1 MSSEF
6 YGRRQMLST
15 TARSVAAIALIA
27 STAIV
32 KTTTTAEASCGN
44 GGGNGGPGG
53 NVNGNGNFCAGGGTG
68 GGNCFLKGTLIDTPD
83 GQKKVEDL
91 LIGDLVTTI
100 GGAARPV
107 QFISAYS
114 YRKADPTRDWV
125 EDVKPVVVRKS
136 AISDN
141 VPNRDLYMTRAHA
154 LYLDDMLVPVCNL
167 INGSTIVVDDAEDLS
182 ELEYFHVKFESH
194 DVIYA
199 EGAACES
206 LLTVS
211 ESAKNFADYY
221 RAHGFPESEQK
232 PFAPIHSFCGR
243 RGELASRIRSAASL
257 IKESR
262 RRLDLV
268 RDRLEVRAA
277 SLVRS
282 ISAA

>member
-15 TARSVAAIALIA
+15 AARSVAAIALIA

-32 KTTTTAEASCGN
+32 KTTTTAEANCGN
-44 GGGNGGPGG
+44 GGGNGGPGSG
-53 NVNGNGNFCAGGGTG
+53 NGNGNTCAGGGR
-68 GGNCFLKGTLIDTPD
+68 CFLKGTLIDTPD

-91 LIGDLVTTI
+91 SIGDLVTTI

-114 YRKADPTRDWV
+114 YRKADPSRDWV

-154 LYLDDMLVPVCNL
+154 LYLDGMLIPVCNL

-194 DVIYA
+194 DVVYA

-211 ESAKNFADYY
+211 ENAKNFAEYY
-221 RAHGFPESEQK
+221 RAHGLPESEQK
-232 PFAPIHSFCGR
+232 PFAPIHSFWSR
-243 RGELASRIRSAASL
+243 RSQLASRVRSAASL

-262 RRLDLV
+262 RPLDLV
-268 RDRLEVRAA
+268 RDQLEARAA
-277 SLVRS
+277 SL
-282 ISAA
+282 IGSAA

>member
-15 TARSVAAIALIA
+15 AARSVAGIALIA
-27 STAIV
+27 STTVV
-32 KTTTTAEASCGN
+32 KTTTTAEANCGN
-44 GGGNGGPGG
+44 GVGSGGPGVGNGNGGT
-53 NVNGNGNFCAGGGTG
+53 CAG

-107 QFISAYS
+107 QFISVYS
-114 YRKADPTRDWV
+114 YRRADPSRDWV

-141 VPNRDLYMTRAHA
+141 VPSRDLSMTRAHA
-154 LYLDDMLVPVCNL
+154 LYLDGMLVPVCNL

-221 RAHGFPESEQK
+221 RAHGLPESEPK

-243 RGELASRIRSAASL
+243 RGELASRVRSAASL

-262 RRLDLV
+262 RPLDLV
-268 RDRLEVRAA
+268 RDRLEARAA
-277 SLVRS
+277 SLVR
-282 ISAA
+282 

>member
-1 MSSEF
+1 MTHLASEV

-15 TARSVAAIALIA
+15 AARSVAAIALIA
-27 STAIV
+27 STTIV
-32 KTTTTAEASCGN
+32 KTTTTAEASCGG

-53 NVNGNGNFCAGGGTG
+53 NTNGNGNFCAGGG
-68 GGNCFLKGTLIDTPD
+68 NCFLKSTLIDTPD

-91 LIGDLVTTI
+91 LVGDLVTTI

-114 YRKADPTRDWV
+114 YRKTDPSRAWV

-154 LYLDDMLVPVCNL
+154 LYLDGMLIPVCTL
-167 INGSTIVVDDAEDLS
+167 INGSTIVADDAEDRS

-211 ESAKNFADYY
+211 ENAKNFADFY

-232 PFAPIHSFCGR
+232 PFAPIHSFWGR
-243 RGELASRIRSAASL
+243 RSQLASRVRSAASL

-262 RRLDLV
+262 HPLDLV
-268 RDRLEVRAA
+268 RDRLEARAA
-277 SLVRS
+277 SLVGS
-282 ISAA
+282 MSAA

>member
-15 TARSVAAIALIA
+15 AARSVAAIALVA

-32 KTTTTAEASCGN
+32 RTTTTAEASCGN

-53 NVNGNGNFCAGGGTG
+53 NANGSGGSCAGR
-68 GGNCFLKGTLIDTPD
+68 GNCFLKGTLIDTPE

-114 YRKADPTRDWV
+114 YRKANASRDWV

-167 INGSTIVVDDAEDLS
+167 INGSTIVVDDAEDLL

-194 DVIYA
+194 DVLYA

-206 LLTVS
+206 LLTVT

-221 RAHGFPESEQK
+221 RAHGFAESDQK
-232 PFAPIHSFCGR
+232 PFAPIHSFWSR
-243 RGELASRIRSAASL
+243 RSQLASRVRSATSL

-262 RRLDLV
+262 GPLDLL
-268 RDRLEVRAA
+268 RDRLEARAA
-277 SLVRS
+277 SLVG
-282 ISAA
+282 

>member
-15 TARSVAAIALIA
+15 AARSVAAIALIA
-27 STAIV
+27 STTVV
-32 KTTTTAEASCGN
+32 KTTTTAEANCGN
-44 GGGNGGPGG
+44 GVGSGGPG
-53 NVNGNGNFCAGGGTG
+53 NGNGNGGTCAG

-83 GQKKVEDL
+83 GQKKIEDL

-114 YRKADPTRDWV
+114 YKKADPSRDWV

-206 LLTVS
+206 MLTVS

-221 RAHGFPESEQK
+221 RAHGFPESDPK
-232 PFAPIHSFCGR
+232 PFAPIHSFWSR
-243 RGELASRIRSAASL
+243 RSQLASRVRSAASL

-262 RRLDLV
+262 RPLDVV
-268 RDRLEVRAA
+268 RDRLEARAA
-277 SLVRS
+277 SLVGS
-282 ISAA
+282 ISAG

>member
-1 MSSEF
+1 VSQNLEL

-15 TARSVAAIALIA
+15 AARSVAAIALIA
-27 STAIV
+27 STTIV
-32 KTTTTAEASCGN
+32 KTTSTAEASCGN
-44 GGGNGGPGG
+44 AGGNGGPGG
-53 NVNGNGNFCAGGGTG
+53 NTNGNGNSCAG

-83 GQKKVEDL
+83 GQKKIEDL
-91 LIGDLVTTI
+91 LIGDLVNTV

-114 YRKADPTRDWV
+114 YRKADPSRDWV

-154 LYLDDMLVPVCNL
+154 LFLDGMLIPVCSL
-167 INGSTIVVDDAEDLS
+167 INGSTIVVDDAQDLS

-206 LLTVS
+206 LLMVS
-211 ESAKNFADYY
+211 EHAKNFADYY
-221 RAHGFPESEQK
+221 RAHAFKGSEQK
-232 PFAPIHSFCGR
+232 PFAPIHSLWSR
-243 RGELASRIRSAASL
+243 RSQLASRIRSAASL

-262 RRLDLV
+262 RPLDVV
-268 RDRLEVRAA
+268 RDRLEARAA
-277 SLVRS
+277 SLMGS
-282 ISAA
+282 ISAT

>member
-15 TARSVAAIALIA
+15 AARSVAAIALIA
-27 STAIV
+27 STTVV
-32 KTTTTAEASCGN
+32 KTTTTAEANCGHGVGSGGPGVGNGN
-44 GGGNGGPGG
+44 GGT
-53 NVNGNGNFCAGGGTG
+53 CAG

-107 QFISAYS
+107 QFISSFS
-114 YRKADPTRDWV
+114 YKKADPSRGWV

-154 LYLDDMLVPVCNL
+154 LYLDGMLVPVCNL

-232 PFAPIHSFCGR
+232 PFAPIHSFWSR
-243 RGELASRIRSAASL
+243 RSQLASRVRSAASL
-257 IKESR
+257 IRESR
-262 RRLDLV
+262 RPLDLV
-268 RDRLEVRAA
+268 RDRLEARAA
-277 SLVRS
+277 SLAS
-282 ISAA
+282 TSAA

>member
-27 STAIV
+27 STTVV
-32 KTTTTAEASCGN
+32 KTTTTAEANCGHGVGSGGPGIGNGN
-44 GGGNGGPGG
+44 GGT
-53 NVNGNGNFCAGGGTG
+53 CAG

-83 GQKKVEDL
+83 GQKKIEDL

-114 YRKADPTRDWV
+114 YKKADPCRDWV

-206 LLTVS
+206 MLTVS

-221 RAHGFPESEQK
+221 RAHGFPESDPK
-232 PFAPIHSFCGR
+232 PFAPIHSFWSR
-243 RGELASRIRSAASL
+243 LSQLASRVRSAVSP

-262 RRLDLV
+262 QPLDLL
-268 RDRLEVRAA
+268 RDRLEARAA
-277 SLVRS
+277 SLAS
-282 ISAA
+282 TSAA

>member
-15 TARSVAAIALIA
+15 AARSVAAIALIA
-27 STAIV
+27 STTVV
-32 KTTTTAEASCGN
+32 KTTTTAEANCGN
-44 GGGNGGPGG
+44 GGGNGGPG
-53 NVNGNGNFCAGGGTG
+53 NGNGNGNTCAG

-114 YRKADPTRDWV
+114 YKKADPSRDWV

-154 LYLDDMLVPVCNL
+154 LYLDEMLVPVCNL

-194 DVIYA
+194 DVVYA
-199 EGAACES
+199 EGGLREHAHCQREREELRG
-206 LLTVS
+206 LLSSPWTS
-211 ESAKNFADYY
+211 GIRTEALCSDTF
-221 RAHGFPESEQK
+221 
-232 PFAPIHSFCGR
+232 
-243 RGELASRIRSAASL
+243 LLRSAWRTRFTCS
-257 IKESR
+257 
-262 RRLDLV
+262 
-268 RDRLEVRAA
+268 
-277 SLVRS
+277 
-282 ISAA
+282 

>member
-1 MSSEF
+1 MSLNSEF

-15 TARSVAAIALIA
+15 AARSVAAIALIA
-27 STAIV
+27 STTIV
-32 KTTTTAEASCGN
+32 KTTTTAEASCGH

-53 NVNGNGNFCAGGGTG
+53 NVNGSGNLCA
-68 GGNCFLKGTLIDTPD
+68 GGNCFLKGTLIDTPE

-91 LIGDLVTTI
+91 LIGDLVSTI

-107 QFISAYS
+107 QFISTYS
-114 YRKADPTRDWV
+114 YRKADPSRDWV

-154 LYLDDMLVPVCNL
+154 LYLDGMLIPVCNL

-221 RAHGFPESEQK
+221 RAHGFPESEQR
-232 PFAPIHSFCGR
+232 PFAPIHSFWGR
-243 RGELASRIRSAASL
+243 RSQLASRVRSAASL

-262 RRLDLV
+262 RPLDAV
-268 RDRLEVRAA
+268 RDRLEARAA
-277 SLVRS
+277 SLVG
-282 ISAA
+282 SAA

>member
-15 TARSVAAIALIA
+15 AARSVAAIALIA

-32 KTTTTAEASCGN
+32 KTTTTAEANCGN
-44 GGGNGGPGG
+44 GGGNGGPGSG
-53 NVNGNGNFCAGGGTG
+53 NGNGNTCAG

-114 YRKADPTRDWV
+114 YRKADPSRGWV

-211 ESAKNFADYY
+211 ETAKNFADYY
-221 RAHGFPESEQK
+221 RAHGLSESEQK
-232 PFAPIHSFCGR
+232 PFAPIHSCWSR
-243 RGELASRIRSAASL
+243 RSQLASRVRSVASL
-257 IKESR
+257 IKETR
-262 RRLDLV
+262 QPLDLV
-268 RDRLEVRAA
+268 RDRLEARAA
-277 SLVRS
+277 SLVR
-282 ISAA
+282 

>member
-15 TARSVAAIALIA
+15 AARSVAAIALIA
-27 STAIV
+27 STTVV
-32 KTTTTAEASCGN
+32 KTTTTAEANCGHGVGSGGPGVGNGN
-44 GGGNGGPGG
+44 GGT
-53 NVNGNGNFCAGGGTG
+53 CAG

-83 GQKKVEDL
+83 GQKKIEDL

-114 YRKADPTRDWV
+114 YKKADPSRDWV

-141 VPNRDLYMTRAHA
+141 VPSRDLSMTRAHA
-154 LYLDDMLVPVCNL
+154 LYLDGMLVPVCNL

-206 LLTVS
+206 MLTVS

-221 RAHGFPESEQK
+221 RAHGFPESDPK
-232 PFAPIHSFCGR
+232 PFAPIHSFWSR
-243 RGELASRIRSAASL
+243 RSQLASRVRSAVSP

-262 RRLDLV
+262 QPLDVV
-268 RDRLEVRAA
+268 RDRLDARAA
-277 SLVRS
+277 SLVGS
-282 ISAA
+282 ISAG

>member
-15 TARSVAAIALIA
+15 AARSVAAIALIA

-32 KTTTTAEASCGN
+32 KTTTTAEANCGN
-44 GGGNGGPGG
+44 GGGNGGPGSG
-53 NVNGNGNFCAGGGTG
+53 NGNGNTCAG

-114 YRKADPTRDWV
+114 YRKADPSRGWV

-182 ELEYFHVKFESH
+182 ELEYLHVKFESH
-194 DVIYA
+194 EVIYA

-243 RGELASRIRSAASL
+243 RGELASRVRSAASL

-262 RRLDLV
+262 RPLDVV
-268 RDRLEVRAA
+268 RDRLEARAA
-277 SLVRS
+277 SLVGS
-282 ISAA
+282 IISAA

>member
-15 TARSVAAIALIA
+15 AARSAAAIALIA

-32 KTTTTAEASCGN
+32 QSTTTAEASCGN

-53 NVNGNGNFCAGGGTG
+53 NVNGNGNSCAG
-68 GGNCFLKGTLIDTPD
+68 GGNCFLKGTLIDTPA

-91 LIGDLVTTI
+91 LIGDLVSTI
-100 GGAARPV
+100 GGASRPV

-114 YRKADPTRDWV
+114 YKKSDPSRDWV

-141 VPNRDLYMTRAHA
+141 VPSRDLYVTRGHA
-154 LYLDDMLVPVCNL
+154 LYLEGMLVPVFNL
-167 INGSTIVVDDAEDLS
+167 INGSTIVVDDAEHRL

-194 DVIYA
+194 DVIFA

-211 ESAKNFADYY
+211 ESARNFADYY
-221 RAHGFPESEQK
+221 AAHGFPESEQK
-232 PFAPIHSFCGR
+232 PFAPIQSFWSR
-243 RGELASRIRSAASL
+243 RSQLASRVRSAASL

-262 RRLDLV
+262 RPLDLV
-268 RDRLEVRAA
+268 RDRLEARAA
-277 SLVRS
+277 SL
-282 ISAA
+282 IG

>member
-1 MSSEF
+1 MSSEL

-15 TARSVAAIALIA
+15 AARSVAAIALIA

-32 KTTTTAEASCGN
+32 ETTTTAEANCGN
-44 GGGNGGPGG
+44 GGGSGGPG
-53 NVNGNGNFCAGGGTG
+53 NGNGNGNTCGG

-100 GGAARPV
+100 GRAARPV

-114 YRKADPTRDWV
+114 YRKADPSRDWV
-125 EDVKPVVVRKS
+125 ADVKPVVVRKS

-167 INGSTIVVDDAEDLS
+167 INGSTIIVDDAEELS

-211 ESAKNFADYY
+211 ESAKNFANYY
-221 RAHGFPESEQK
+221 RAHGLPESEQK
-232 PFAPIHSFCGR
+232 PFAPIRSFCGR
-243 RGELASRIRSAASL
+243 RGELASRVRSAASL

-262 RRLDLV
+262 RPLDLV
-268 RDRLEVRAA
+268 RDRLEARAA
-277 SLVRS
+277 SLLG
-282 ISAA
+282 

>member
-1 MSSEF
+1 MSLNSEF

-15 TARSVAAIALIA
+15 TARSVAAIALMA
-27 STAIV
+27 STTIV

-53 NVNGNGNFCAGGGTG
+53 NANGNGNFCG
-68 GGNCFLKGTLIDTPD
+68 GGNCFLKGTLIDTPE

-107 QFISAYS
+107 QFIGAYS
-114 YRKADPTRDWV
+114 YRKADPSRDWV

-154 LYLDDMLVPVCNL
+154 LYLDGMLIPVCNL

-221 RAHGFPESEQK
+221 RAHGFPESEPK
-232 PFAPIHSFCGR
+232 PFAPIHSFWGR
-243 RGELASRIRSAASL
+243 RSQLASRVRSAASL

-262 RRLDLV
+262 RPLDVV
-268 RDRLEVRAA
+268 RDRLEARAV
-277 SLVRS
+277 SLVG
-282 ISAA
+282 SAA

>member
-1 MSSEF
+1 MSSAF

-15 TARSVAAIALIA
+15 AARSVAAIALIA

-32 KTTTTAEASCGN
+32 KTTTTADANCGN
-44 GGGNGGPGG
+44 GGGNGGPG
-53 NVNGNGNFCAGGGTG
+53 NGNGNGNTCAGGGR
-68 GGNCFLKGTLIDTPD
+68 CFLKGTLIDTPD

-107 QFISAYS
+107 QFISAFS
-114 YRKADPTRDWV
+114 YRKADPSRDWV

-154 LYLDDMLVPVCNL
+154 LYLDDMLVPVCDL

-206 LLTVS
+206 LLMVS

-221 RAHGFPESEQK
+221 RAHGLPESEQK

-243 RGELASRIRSAASL
+243 RGELASRVRSAASL

-262 RRLDLV
+262 RPLDLV
-268 RDRLEVRAA
+268 RDRLEARAA
-277 SLVRS
+277 SLARAT
-282 ISAA
+282 SAA